1 MANETE
7 LLQQAVSR
15 LAILAADYDPR
26 LTGVCDALRDALRS
40 DDGARLKRAVRD
52 LQSAVLS
59 LGPPPTPVEP
69 LRAFA
74 QTLLEEAQ
82 ALPPELHTLVTELAG
97 DEAAWVEGAERL
109 ARACLDWVRRGAG
122 ADGDGTGEGAMRV
135 CALLV
140 AEILQQLL
148 ERVGLP
154 GEFASRLERLYKR
167 LDEGVQRGQWEG
179 LLDEVAE
186 LAAEARLRLHRERSE
201 THRFL
206 RQMDKHLVEIDQRL
220 SGRVRHNQAVWE
232 EGEALH
238 QAMRQEVEGLHAQL
252 DLTEDTQRLRQLV
265 RRRMESV
272 FGHLERI
279 RDLQGEQRDAEQA
292 ELNALRRRL
301 AELEEETRQ
310 LRARLEE
317 QRRKAMQD
325 ALTGIPNRLA
335 FDERLHQEYARWK
348 RFGEPLSL
356 VVWDV
361 DHFKRINDRLGHQ
374 AGDKVLKVI
383 AKKLAE
389 GIRETDFLARYGGE
403 EFVMLMPGADL
414 EGARKASDKL
424 RERIHRTPFR
434 FKGEPLEITLS
445 AGIAQFHPGD
455 DPRAVFERADDA
467 LYRAKRAGRNRCEV
481 ERLSGSNG

>member
-1 MANETE
+1 MAHDETE

-15 LAILAADYDPR
+15 LAILAADFDPR
-26 LTGVCDALRDALRS
+26 LAGVCDALRDALRS
-40 DDGARLKRAVRD
+40 DDGARLEKAVGD

-59 LGPPPTPVEP
+59 LGPPPAPGEP

-74 QTLLEEAQ
+74 QTLLDEAPD
-82 ALPPELHTLVTELAG
+82 LPPELRALVTELSG

-109 ARACLDWVRRGAG
+109 ARACLDWMRRAAPPEQEARG
-122 ADGDGTGEGAMRV
+122 GAMRV

-154 GEFASRLERLYKR
+154 GEFASRLERLYRR
-167 LDEGVQRGQWEG
+167 LDEGVRDGQWEG

-206 RQMDKHLVEIDQRL
+206 RQMDERLVEIDQRL

-232 EGEALH
+232 QGEALH

-272 FGHLERI
+272 FGHLARI
-279 RDLQGEQRDAEQA
+279 RDLQGEQREAEQA
-292 ELNALRRRL
+292 ELTALRRRL

-317 QRRKAMQD
+317 QRQKAMQD

-434 FKGEPLEITLS
+434 FKGEPLDITLS

-455 DPRAVFERADDA
+455 DPRTVFERADEA
-467 LYRAKRAGRNRCEV
+467 LYRAKQAGRNRCEV
-481 ERLSGSNG
+481 ERLSGSSG

>member
-1 MANETE
+1 M
-7 LLQQAVSR
+7 
-15 LAILAADYDPR
+15 
-26 LTGVCDALRDALRS
+26 
-40 DDGARLKRAVRD
+40 
-52 LQSAVLS
+52 
-59 LGPPPTPVEP
+59 
-69 LRAFA
+69 
-74 QTLLEEAQ
+74 
-82 ALPPELHTLVTELAG
+82 H
-97 DEAAWVEGAERL
+97 
-109 ARACLDWVRRGAG
+109 
-122 ADGDGTGEGAMRV
+122 V

-154 GEFASRLERLYKR
+154 GEFASRLERLYRR
-167 LDEGVQRGQWEG
+167 LDEGVRDGQWEG

-206 RQMDKHLVEIDQRL
+206 RQMDERLVEIGQRL
-220 SGRVRHNQAVWE
+220 NGRVRHRVRHNQAVWE
-232 EGEALH
+232 RGEALH

-292 ELNALRRRL
+292 ELTALRRRL

-317 QRRKAMQD
+317 QRRKAMVD

-335 FDERLHQEYARWK
+335 FDERLQQEYARWK

-374 AGDKVLKVI
+374 AGSPSSI
-383 AKKLAE
+383 AGTTRAPSSSAPMPPST
-389 GIRETDFLARYGGE
+389 GPRRRGATVARWR
-403 EFVMLMPGADL
+403 PSADPADDVGL
-414 EGARKASDKL
+414 QL
-424 RERIHRTPFR
+424 RFR
-434 FKGEPLEITLS
+434 HTLL
-445 AGIAQFHPGD
+445 GHHPPGD
-455 DPRAVFERADDA
+455 ADSRLAYRFFPPRDQRVPPGQAAPLVQAPVGA
-467 LYRAKRAGRNRCEV
+467 AGRR
-481 ERLSGSNG
+481 G

>member
-1 MANETE
+1 MANDETE

-15 LAILAADYDPR
+15 LAILAADYEPR
-26 LTGVCDALRDALRS
+26 LASVCDHLRDALRDA
-40 DDGARLKRAVRD
+40 DGRRLARAVRD
-52 LQSAVLS
+52 LQSAILTLS
-59 LGPPPTPVEP
+59 PPPSPGEP

-74 QTLLEEAQ
+74 QTLLDEAQ
-82 ALPPELHTLVTELAG
+82 DLPPELRELVAELRG
-97 DEAAWVEGAERL
+97 DEVAWVEAAERL
-109 ARACLDWVRRGAG
+109 ARACLDWVRRGA
-122 ADGDGTGEGAMRV
+122 AQDGGESAGAMHV

-154 GEFASRLERLYKR
+154 GEFASRLERLYRR
-167 LDEGVQRGQWEG
+167 LDEGVRDGQWEG

-206 RQMDKHLVEIDQRL
+206 RQMDERLVEIGQRL
-220 SGRVRHNQAVWE
+220 NGRVRHNQAVWE
-232 EGEALH
+232 RGEALH

-292 ELNALRRRL
+292 ELTALRRRL

-317 QRRKAMQD
+317 QRRKAMVD

-335 FDERLHQEYARWK
+335 FDERLQQEYARWK

-414 EGARKASDKL
+414 DGARRASDKL
-424 RERIHRTPFR
+424 RERIARTPFR
-434 FKGEPLEITLS
+434 FKGQPLEITLS
-445 AGIAQFHPGD
+445 AGIAQFHRGD
-455 DPRAVFERADDA
+455 DPRAVFERADAA
-467 LYRAKRAGRNRCEV
+467 LYRAKEAGRNRCEV
-481 ERLSGSNG
+481 EALSGSSG